1 MYIHFVCVNMVLKMI
16 IALFTILVAKQF
28 IASTT
33 DCRDY
38 GAFEWPK
45 IMFDSSYSR
54 AAYERIPDFR
64 NLKEV
69 GYPTAKTERRKS
81 YTFGCVT
88 VHHQA
93 SVDGIQEMCG
103 WNDNLKISH
112 EKKKNHRKAICPI
125 VCPESW
131 SWQHFLDGALPKL
144 YHALPVIR
152 LYNATV
158 LIQKPRDSIVLWILN
173 RIPGLIFE
181 IFEHGG
187 YSADIIIDP
196 CNTPFMN
203 PRVWRGMQKLIN
215 PVRAPSRIL
224 WDFVLFV
231 RRSKTR
237 NGGRKI
243 LNEEKVVQ
251 TLNYNGRG
259 VVVDPSDCNTDVIVN
274 LMQQTKL

>member
-1 MYIHFVCVNMVLKMI
+1 M
-16 IALFTILVAKQF
+16 
-28 IASTT
+28 
-33 DCRDY
+33 
-38 GAFEWPK
+38 
-45 IMFDSSYSR
+45 
-54 AAYERIPDFR
+54 
-64 NLKEV
+64 
-69 GYPTAKTERRKS
+69 
-81 YTFGCVT
+81 
-88 VHHQA
+88 
-93 SVDGIQEMCG
+93 
-103 WNDNLKISH
+103 
-112 EKKKNHRKAICPI
+112 
-125 VCPESW
+125 CPESW

-158 LIQKPRDSIVLWILN
+158 LIQNPRDSIVLWILN

-203 PRVWRGMQKLIN
+203 TRVWRGMQKLIN
-215 PVRAPSRIL
+215 PERAPSQIL

-243 LNEEKVVQ
+243 LNEEEVVQ

-274 LMQQTKL
+274 LMQQTKLVVGVHGGAMFNIIFANPGTKVVEIFPFDAARNKIFLKHSGSMVYAFSALLNMPYTRMMANSKDSNVYVSADALAKAIFK